1 MNTLMMK
8 WQAVQG
14 IANMDKAIMVTEL
27 FFPDSLAYQLE
38 QT

>member
-1 MNTLMMK
+1 MNTLRMK

-14 IANMDKAIMVTEL
+14 IANVDKPIMVTEL

-38 QT
+38 RT